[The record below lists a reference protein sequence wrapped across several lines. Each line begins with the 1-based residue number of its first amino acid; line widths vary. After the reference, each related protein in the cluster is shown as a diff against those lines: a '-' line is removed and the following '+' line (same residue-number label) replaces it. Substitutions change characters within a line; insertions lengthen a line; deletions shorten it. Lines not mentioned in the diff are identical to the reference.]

1 MAKTTPGAGSAKPAP
16 DAAPGAGAEQEQPEH
31 TPEQL
36 RAQITALAKENADL
50 RADNAGMKT
59 EISNR
64 GLKIQE
70 LESLA
75 GSQRR
80 ELDEKDDMLERQVP
94 GAEQFEYPTC
104 VYAMKPGHDDP
115 SVPDSYDS
123 DVAEDEEHFLRIR
136 ERDPSRRWVPDTRLL

>member
-16 DAAPGAGAEQEQPEH
+16 DAAQTAEQEQPEH

-36 RAQITALAKENADL
+36 RAQIESLARENAEL
-50 RADNAGMKT
+50 RADNSAMQT

-64 GLKIQE
+64 GLKIKE

-94 GAEQFEYPTC
+94 GAEQFDYPTC
-104 VYAMKPGHDDP
+104 VYAMKPGHNDP

-136 ERDPSRRWVPDTRLL
+136 EQDPSRRWVPDTRLL